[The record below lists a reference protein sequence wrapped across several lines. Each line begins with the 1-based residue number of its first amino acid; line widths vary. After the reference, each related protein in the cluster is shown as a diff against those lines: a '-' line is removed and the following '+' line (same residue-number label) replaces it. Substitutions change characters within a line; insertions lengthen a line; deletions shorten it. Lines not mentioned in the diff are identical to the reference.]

1 MYLLYE
7 VNKMTY
13 EDVIEFCEEQDVRFI
28 RLSYFDIH
36 GIQKNVSVLPTELKR
51 AFIEGISFDASAIDG
66 FLDEVH
72 SDLFLYPD
80 PNTMSI
86 LPWRSM
92 DGSVIRM
99 YCDIKY
105 PDGTPFERDV
115 RYILKKA
122 VNKAKEMEIS
132 VNFGSEFEFYL
143 FKQDE
148 NGENTYI
155 PLDQAGYM
163 DIAPLDKGENVRREI
178 CLTLSEMGIDPEVS
192 HHEMGHG
199 QNEIDF
205 RYSSALQAADN
216 AATFKWVVEA
226 IANMQGLVA
235 DFSPKP
241 ISDQPGNGM
250 HINMSVE
257 NHEELMMPF
266 MAGIL
271 NRIEE
276 MTLFLNPTKNSYKR
290 LGKDKAPEY
299 ISWSYQNRNQLIRIP
314 ATHSTNRI
322 ELRSPDCSC
331 NIYLAYAL
339 LIYAGL
345 EGIEKKLETVP
356 CTDVAT
362 NDLKRL
368 PQDLKEAKRKAS
380 ESKWLTNILG
390 KDVVDIYVG

>member
-1 MYLLYE
+1 
-7 VNKMTY
+7 MTY

-28 RLSYFDIH
+28 RLSYFDIY
-36 GIQKNVSVLPTELKR
+36 GIQKNVSVLPSELKR
-51 AFIEGISFDASAIDG
+51 AFKEGISFDASAIDG

-122 VNKAKEMEIS
+122 VNKAKEMGIS

-216 AATFKWVVEA
+216 AATFKWVVQA

-241 ISDQPGNGM
+241 INDQPGNGM

-276 MTLFLNPTKNSYKR
+276 MTLFLNPIKDSYKR
-290 LGKDKAPEY
+290 LGKDKAPQY

-339 LIYAGL
+339 LICAGL
-345 EGIEKKLETVP
+345 EGIEKKLETIP

-380 ESKWLTNILG
+380 ESEWLRNILG

>member
-1 MYLLYE
+1 
-7 VNKMTY
+7 MTY

-28 RLSYFDIH
+28 RLSYFDIY

-51 AFIEGISFDASAIDG
+51 AFTEGISFDASAIDG

-105 PDGTPFERDV
+105 PDGTLFERDV

-122 VNKAKEMEIS
+122 VNKAKEMGIS

-143 FKQDE
+143 FKQDD

-216 AATFKWVVEA
+216 AATFKWVVQA

-241 ISDQPGNGM
+241 INDQPGNGM

-290 LGKDKAPEY
+290 LGKDKAPQY

-339 LIYAGL
+339 LICAGL
-345 EGIEKKLETVP
+345 EGIEKKLETIP

-368 PQDLKEAKRKAS
+368 PQDLKEAKRKANES
-380 ESKWLTNILG
+380 EWLRDILG

>member
-1 MYLLYE
+1 
-7 VNKMTY
+7 MTY

-192 HHEMGHG
+192 HHEMGPG

-216 AATFKWVVEA
+216 AATFKWVVQA

-241 ISDQPGNGM
+241 INDQPGNGM

-276 MTLFLNPTKNSYKR
+276 MTLFLNPTKDSYKR
-290 LGKDKAPEY
+290 LGKDKAPQY

-368 PQDLKEAKRKAS
+368 PQDLKEAKRKTS
-380 ESKWLTNILG
+380 ESEWLRSVLG

>member
-1 MYLLYE
+1 
-7 VNKMTY
+7 MTY

-28 RLSYFDIH
+28 RLSYFDIY

-51 AFIEGISFDASAIDG
+51 AFKEGISFDASAIDG

-122 VNKAKEMEIS
+122 VSKAKEMGIS
-132 VNFGSEFEFYL
+132 INFGSEFEFYL

>member
-1 MYLLYE
+1 
-7 VNKMTY
+7 MTY

-28 RLSYFDIH
+28 RLSYFDIY
-36 GIQKNVSVLPTELKR
+36 GIQKNVSVLPSELKR
-51 AFIEGISFDASAIDG
+51 AFKEGISFDASAIDG

-122 VNKAKEMEIS
+122 VNKAKEMGIS
-132 VNFGSEFEFYL
+132 VNFGLEFEFYL

-216 AATFKWVVEA
+216 AATFKWVVQA
-226 IANMQGLVA
+226 IANMQGMVA

-241 ISDQPGNGM
+241 INDQPGNGM

-276 MTLFLNPTKNSYKR
+276 MTLFLNPIKDSYKR
-290 LGKDKAPEY
+290 LGKDKAPQY

-314 ATHSTNRI
+314 ATHSTSRI

-339 LIYAGL
+339 LICAGL
-345 EGIEKKLETVP
+345 EGVEKKLETIP

-380 ESKWLTNILG
+380 ESKWLRNILG

>member
-1 MYLLYE
+1 
-7 VNKMTY
+7 MTY

-28 RLSYFDIH
+28 RLSYFDIY

-51 AFIEGISFDASAIDG
+51 AFTEGISFDASAIDG

-122 VNKAKEMEIS
+122 VNKAKEMGIS

-216 AATFKWVVEA
+216 AATFKWVVQA

-241 ISDQPGNGM
+241 INDQPGNGM

-276 MTLFLNPTKNSYKR
+276 MTLFLNPIKDSYKR
-290 LGKDKAPEY
+290 LGKDKAPQY

-314 ATHSTNRI
+314 ATHSTSRI

-339 LIYAGL
+339 LICAGL
-345 EGIEKKLETVP
+345 EGIEKKLETIP

-380 ESKWLTNILG
+380 ESEWLRNILG